1 MTADGAVELHTKLC
15 VGILFET
22 AQGETRYL
30 ERDAEFVYQPDCDGC
45 DEVLRLK
52 TTVDSLSY
60 RLTDSRRLEL
70 RAELCY
76 HLTLCC
82 RRSCSAVKAVSADED
97 AAVREKDG
105 SVILYYTDKGER
117 VWDISKRFSSR
128 PSDIIAE
135 NALEG
140 DTVAEGVML
149 LIPSA

>member
-1 MTADGAVELHTKLC
+1 MSATPSLSISPTVTK
-15 VGILFET
+15 
-22 AQGETRYL
+22 A
-30 ERDAEFVYQPDCDGC
+30 A
-45 DEVLRLK
+45 
-52 TTVDSLSY
+52 VDSLSY

-70 RAELCY
+70 RTELCY

-82 RRSCSAVKAVSADED
+82 RRSCSAVKAVSADKD